1 LHILINDAFAHQT
14 SIGWGHFLRGHL
26 LLHWKKCIAEYYKF
40 QQPGDSYNPNLWMT
54 KIVDAIWDYFLLIW
68 TDQNGE
74 LYGEDYDEQ
83 QVIAFETTRA
93 EVEQIYEGS
102 KQYVNNS
109 ESAILH
115 ARPLEQ
121 ILTWTKAH
129 LDAYLATAEVIMEQN
144 VDPG

>member
-1 LHILINDAFAHQT
+1 
-14 SIGWGHFLRGHL
+14 
-26 LLHWKKCIAEYYKF
+26 
-40 QQPGDSYNPNLWMT
+40 MT

-68 TDQNGE
+68 TDRNGE
-74 LYGEDYDEQ
+74 LYGKDYDEQ
-83 QVIAFETTRA
+83 RAIALETTRA

-102 KQYVNNS
+102 KQNVNDS

-121 ILTWTKAH
+121 ILTWTKVH
-129 LDAYLATAEVIMEQN
+129 LDVYLATAEVILEQN